1 MAWNKNV
8 GAAAAAGAP
17 KVSFASIMQEQ
28 VRDAATPNGLLPPV
42 LGEVMG
48 LDVSLTVPDTT
59 TISSSSSTMADDL
72 ALAEALQQMEHDEA
86 AFASSSRRSAQQDPN
101 TRFSKV
107 GVVSRYDT
115 TTVFSHKASFQP
127 TRSGPLSDAYTDARR
142 KEAELLSLGL
152 EQGDLRSG
160 MACLPSGEFLTKHD
174 AQLNG
179 LANSSRLSELEGVG
193 DLQGAGILVNNT
205 VANEVRKFANK
216 KKPGR

>member
-1 MAWNKNV
+1 MAWNKNIG

-28 VRDAATPNGLLPPV
+28 VRDAATPNGLLPPF
-42 LGEVMG
+42 LGEAMG
-48 LDVSLTVPDTT
+48 LDVSLTVPDT
-59 TISSSSSTMADDL
+59 SSSSSSSPMADDL

-107 GVVSRYDT
+107 GVVSRYDA

-142 KEAELLSLGL
+142 KEAELQSLGL
-152 EQGDLRSG
+152 ETGDLRSG